1 MKRNVQELDVEE
13 TIANVARVKVMKKP
27 KKRANLKTNHN
38 LNQKNQKNHAMM
50 VKDSEVEVE
59 TNVVV
64 VAAEVVIAVAV
75 IAVIAVAVIVVIAV
89 VIVVIVVVVE
99 GEEEVVAAAVEER
112 EKKGM
117 AKDKKT
123 RVDITHGRVKSR
135 ATVPTNSKTETP
147 NLLVLKLEIN
157 SRRAK
162 NRELQKLQEGKER
175 KVSLKVKGR
184 LSAVVEVA
192 AEVVVEV
199 VAEVAAEAVMAQCQA
214 TLPTRQSKP
223 KIDNSE
229 DPMIKTGVEQ
239 SEVTP

>member
-75 IAVIAVAVIVVIAV
+75 IAVIAVAVIVVIA
-89 VIVVIVVVVE
+89 VVIVVVVE

-192 AEVVVEV
+192 AEEVVEV

>member
-38 LNQKNQKNHAMM
+38 QNQKNQKNHAMM

-89 VIVVIVVVVE
+89 VIVVVVE
-99 GEEEVVAAAVEER
+99 GEEEAVAAAVQER

-192 AEVVVEV
+192 AEVVVEA

>member
-64 VAAEVVIAVAV
+64 VAAEAVIAVAV
-75 IAVIAVAVIVVIAV
+75 IAVIAVAVIVVIA
-89 VIVVIVVVVE
+89 VVIVVVVE

-192 AEVVVEV
+192 AEEVVEV

>member
-64 VAAEVVIAVAV
+64 VAAEVVIAVIAV
-75 IAVIAVAVIVVIAV
+75 AVIAVAVIVVIA
-89 VIVVIVVVVE
+89 VVIVVVVE

-192 AEVVVEV
+192 AEEVVEV

>member
-75 IAVIAVAVIVVIAV
+75 IAVIAVAVIVVIA
-89 VIVVIVVVVE
+89 VVIVVVVE

>member
-89 VIVVIVVVVE
+89 VIVVVVE
-99 GEEEVVAAAVEER
+99 GEEEAVAAAVQER

-192 AEVVVEV
+192 AEVVVEA

>member
-13 TIANVARVKVMKKP
+13 TIANVARVKVKKKL
-27 KKRANLKTNHN
+27 KKRANLKTTHN
-38 LNQKNQKNHAMM
+38 QNQKNHAMR
-50 VKDSEVEVE
+50 VKDSEVEVV

-64 VAAEVVIAVAV
+64 VAAVVVIAVVV
-75 IAVIAVAVIVVIAV
+75 IVVVVIVVIA
-89 VIVVIVVVVE
+89 VVVE
-99 GEEEVVAAAVEER
+99 GEEEVVAAVKER
-112 EKKGM
+112 EKKRM

-123 RVDITHGRVKSR
+123 RVAITHGRVKTR
-135 ATVPTNSKTETP
+135 AMVLTNSKTETP

-157 SRRAK
+157 SRKAK
-162 NRELQKLQEGKER
+162 NRELQKLQDRKER

-199 VAEVAAEAVMAQCQA
+199 AVEVAAEVVMAQCQA

-229 DPMIKTGVEQ
+229 DPMIKTGVKQ

>member
-64 VAAEVVIAVAV
+64 VAAEVVIAV
-75 IAVIAVAVIVVIAV
+75 IAVIAVAVIVVIA
-89 VIVVIVVVVE
+89 VVIVVVVE

-123 RVDITHGRVKSR
+123 RVDITHGRVKSK
-135 ATVPTNSKTETP
+135 ATVLTNSKTETP

-192 AEVVVEV
+192 AEVVVEA

>member
-13 TIANVARVKVMKKP
+13 TIANVARVKVKKKL
-27 KKRANLKTNHN
+27 KKRANLKTTHN
-38 LNQKNQKNHAMM
+38 QNQKNHAMR
-50 VKDSEVEVE
+50 VKDSEVEVV

-64 VAAEVVIAVAV
+64 VAAVVVIAVV
-75 IAVIAVAVIVVIAV
+75 VIVVIA
-89 VIVVIVVVVE
+89 VVIVVVVE
-99 GEEEVVAAAVEER
+99 GEEEVVAAVKER
-112 EKKGM
+112 EKKRM

-123 RVDITHGRVKSR
+123 RVAITHGRVKTR
-135 ATVPTNSKTETP
+135 AMVLTNSKTETP

-157 SRRAK
+157 SRKAK
-162 NRELQKLQEGKER
+162 NRELQKLQDRKER

-199 VAEVAAEAVMAQCQA
+199 AVEVAAEVVMAQCQA

-229 DPMIKTGVEQ
+229 DPMIKTGVKQ

>member
-89 VIVVIVVVVE
+89 VIVVVVE

-123 RVDITHGRVKSR
+123 RVDITHGRVKSK
-135 ATVPTNSKTETP
+135 ATVLTNSKTETP

-192 AEVVVEV
+192 AEVVVEA